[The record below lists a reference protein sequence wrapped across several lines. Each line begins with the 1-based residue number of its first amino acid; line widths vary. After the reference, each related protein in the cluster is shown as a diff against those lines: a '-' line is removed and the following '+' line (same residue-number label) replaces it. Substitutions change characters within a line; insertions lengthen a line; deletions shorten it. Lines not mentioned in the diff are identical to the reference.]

1 MASDRTGAFPAARTE
16 QKILCVAAR
25 SGLMERRLAAVMIA
39 DVAGYGNLSQT
50 DEEGTRAHFQAEL
63 HEVFEPKI
71 ADHHGR
77 LVKTMG
83 DALLVEFHSV
93 VDALRCAVDVQ
104 RAEAGRNAALP
115 SDRRMVFRIGIN
127 LGDVI
132 VEGDDIHG
140 DGVNIAHRLQQLADS
155 GGVAISG
162 TAYDQVEKKLDVG
175 YESLG
180 ERRVKNIDKPV
191 RVYRVRMDADAVGKT
206 FGVWQALGRTWRRP
220 VLALGALAV
229 LVVAGA
235 MAWWQPWELQIEPT
249 AIERSDLPLP
259 DKPSIAVLP
268 FGNLG
273 LESEQAYFAQGL
285 TDDLITDLSKISGLL
300 VIARNSTSAYQGSST
315 DVRDVA
321 SQLGVRYVL
330 EGSVRRSGESVRIN
344 VQLID
349 GATGANVWAERFDRA
364 YADIFVLQDEV
375 IRRIVDAL
383 SVRLTDS
390 EKTQIAQ
397 LPTRNL
403 EAYDKYTRAEQK
415 VYDLTAQSIGE
426 ALSLY
431 QTAIALDPQ
440 FADAY
445 AGYARSLVD
454 VVSFD
459 YQPVLVN
466 AVARQQAYEAA
477 GRALELNPQTARA
490 YAVLGILQ
498 SLDGEHDAAIASV
511 QKAVTL
517 APNSADAL
525 LNMAIVLIYAGQQ
538 PEALAAM
545 EQVLQLNPKPQ
556 AQVYD
561 YYALALFMSKR
572 YEEAAQAVHQAG
584 ATMKSDLALEVL
596 AMAYA
601 RLDRP
606 EDTHKALEAYM
617 ERLPAANL
625 TATRVIYGHHRR
637 QDDLDNRVNALRD
650 AGVPEWP
657 YGFHGSSSDQLDDA
671 AIRALATDKTWVG
684 YQHGGAPFVMQVTAK
699 GEYAQRGPQGLI
711 AGEVTFEGDL
721 MCMQSGAVAAGRKFC
736 SPVYRNPGGSN
747 EGQDAYVFPD
757 VATIWYFSV
766 AQ

>member
-1 MASDRTGAFPAARTE
+1 
-16 QKILCVAAR
+16 
-25 SGLMERRLAAVMIA
+25 MERRLAAVMIA
-39 DVAGYGNLSQT
+39 DVAGYGHLSQT

-104 RAEAGRNAALP
+104 RTEAGRNAALP

-140 DGVNIAHRLQQLADS
+140 DGVNIADRLQQLADL
-155 GGVAISG
+155 GGVVISG

-206 FGVWQALGRTWRRP
+206 FGAWQAVARSWRRP
-220 VLALGALAV
+220 MLAVGALAV

-235 MAWWQPWELQIEPT
+235 MAWWRPWEPLAESS
-249 AIERSDLPLP
+249 AIEGGALPLS

-273 LESEQAYFAQGL
+273 SESEQAYFVQGL

-300 VIARNSTSAYQGSST
+300 VIARNSTSAYQDSPT

-321 SQLGVRYVL
+321 AQLGVRYVL
-330 EGSVRRSGESVRIN
+330 EGSVRRSGDSIRIN

-349 GATGANVWAERFDRA
+349 GATGANVWAERYDRA
-364 YADIFVLQDEV
+364 YAEIFVLQDEV
-375 IRRIVDAL
+375 IKRIVDAL
-383 SVRLTDS
+383 SVRLTEN
-390 EKTQIAQ
+390 EKTQIAR
-397 LPTRNL
+397 LPTHNL

-415 VYDLTAQSIGE
+415 LYDLSAQSIGE

-431 QTAIALDPQ
+431 QMAIALDPQ

-459 YQPVLVN
+459 YQPVLLN

-498 SLDGEHDAAIASV
+498 SLDSEHDAAIASV

-545 EQVLQLNPKPQ
+545 ERVLQLNPKPQ

-561 YYALALFMSKR
+561 YYALALFMNKR
-572 YEEAAQAVHQAG
+572 YEEAVQAVRQAG
-584 ATMKSDLALEVL
+584 ATMKSELALEVL

-601 RLDRP
+601 RLGRT
-606 EDTHKALEAYM
+606 EDTRKALEAYM

-637 QDDLDNRVNALRD
+637 QDDLDHRVNALRD

-657 YGFHGSSSDQLDDA
+657 YGFHGSSADQLDGA
-671 AIRALATDKTWVG
+671 AILALATGKTWVG
-684 YQHGGAPFVMQVTAK
+684 HQHSGAPFVMQVTAK
-699 GEYAQRGPQGLI
+699 GQYAQRGPQGLI
-711 AGEVTFEGDL
+711 AGKVTFERDL
-721 MCMQSGAVAAGRKFC
+721 MCMQSGAIAIGRKFC
-736 SPVYRNPGGSN
+736 SPVYRSPGGSN
-747 EGQDAYVFPD
+747 EGQDEYVFPD

>member
-1 MASDRTGAFPAARTE
+1 
-16 QKILCVAAR
+16 
-25 SGLMERRLAAVMIA
+25 MERRLAAVMIA
-39 DVAGYGNLSQT
+39 DVAGYGHLSQT

-63 HEVFEPKI
+63 HEVFEPNI
-71 ADHHGR
+71 AEQHGR

-83 DALLVEFHSV
+83 DGLLVEFHSV

-104 RAEAGRNAALP
+104 RAEAGRNALLP
-115 SDRRMVFRIGIN
+115 ADRRMAFRIGIN

-132 VEGDDIHG
+132 VEGDDIQG

-155 GGVAISG
+155 GGVVISG

-191 RVYRVRMDADAVGKT
+191 RVYRVRMDANAVGKT
-206 FGVWQALGRTWRRP
+206 FGVWQAVGRSWRRP
-220 VLALGALAV
+220 ALAFGALAV

-235 MAWWQPWELQIEPT
+235 MAWWRPWEPKIEPT
-249 AIERSDLPLP
+249 AIERSALPLP

-273 LESEQAYFAQGL
+273 PESEQAYFAQGL
-285 TDDLITDLSKISGLL
+285 TDDLIIDLSKISGLL

-321 SQLGVRYVL
+321 AQLGVRYVL

-349 GATGANVWAERFDRA
+349 GATGANVWAERYDRA
-364 YADIFVLQDEV
+364 YAEIFVLQDEV
-375 IRRIVDAL
+375 IRRIVEAL
-383 SVRLTDS
+383 SVRLTES
-390 EKTQIAQ
+390 EKMQITR

-403 EAYDKYTRAEQK
+403 EAYDNYTRAEQK
-415 VYDLTAQSIGE
+415 VYDLSAQSIGE

-431 QTAIALDPQ
+431 QTAIALDPL

-545 EQVLQLNPKPQ
+545 ERVLQLNPKPQ

-561 YYALALFMSKR
+561 YYALALFMNKR
-572 YEEAAQAVHQAG
+572 YQEAVQAVRQAG
-584 ATMKSDLALEVL
+584 ATMKSDLALEIL

-601 RLDRP
+601 RLGRT

-657 YGFHGSSSDQLDDA
+657 YGFHGSSADQLDGA
-671 AIRALATDKTWVG
+671 AIRTLATDKTWVG
-684 YQHGGAPFVMQVTAK
+684 HQHGGAPFVMQVTAK

-711 AGEVTFEGDL
+711 AGKVTFEGDL

-736 SPVYRNPGGSN
+736 SPVYSNPEGSS
-747 EGQDAYVFPD
+747 ERQDEYVFPD
-757 VATIWYFSV
+757 VATIWHFSV

>member
-1 MASDRTGAFPAARTE
+1 
-16 QKILCVAAR
+16 
-25 SGLMERRLAAVMIA
+25 MERRLAAVMIA
-39 DVAGYGNLSQT
+39 DVAGYGHLSQT

-63 HEVFEPKI
+63 HEVFEPNI
-71 ADHHGR
+71 AGHHGR

-104 RAEAGRNAALP
+104 RTEAGRNAALP
-115 SDRRMVFRIGIN
+115 SDRRMIFRIGIN

-140 DGVNIAHRLQQLADS
+140 DGVNIADRLQQLADS
-155 GGVAISG
+155 GGVVISG

-180 ERRVKNIDKPV
+180 ERRLKNIDKPV
-191 RVYRVRMDADAVGKT
+191 RVYRVRMDPEAAGKT
-206 FGVWQALGRTWRRP
+206 FGRRPSLARPWRRS
-220 VLALGALAV
+220 VAVAGAFAV

-235 MAWWQPWELQIEPT
+235 TAWWRPWELQGEPS
-249 AIERSDLPLP
+249 AIERSALPLP

-273 LESEQAYFAQGL
+273 PESEQGYFAQGL

-321 SQLGVRYVL
+321 AQLGVRYVL
-330 EGSVRRSGESVRIN
+330 EGSVRRSGDSVRIN

-349 GATGANVWAERFDRA
+349 GATGANLWAERYDRA
-364 YADIFVLQDEV
+364 YAEIFVLQDEV
-375 IRRIVDAL
+375 IRRIVEAL
-383 SVRLTDS
+383 SVRLTES
-390 EKTQIAQ
+390 EKTQITR

-403 EAYDKYTRAEQK
+403 EAYDNYTRAEQK
-415 VYDLTAQSIGE
+415 VYDLSAQSIAE

-525 LNMAIVLIYAGQQ
+525 LNMAVVLIYAGQQ
-538 PEALAAM
+538 PEALVAM
-545 EQVLQLNPKPQ
+545 ERVLQLNPKPQ

-561 YYALALFMSKR
+561 YYALALFMNKR
-572 YEEAAQAVHQAG
+572 YEEAVLAVRQAG
-584 ATMKSDLALEVL
+584 ATTKSDLALEVL

-601 RLDRP
+601 RLGRP
-606 EDTHKALEAYM
+606 EGTHKALEAYM

-657 YGFHGSSSDQLDDA
+657 YGFHGRSADQLDGA
-671 AIRALATDKTWVG
+671 AIRALATGKTWVG

-711 AGEVTFEGDL
+711 TGKVTFEGDL
-721 MCMQSGAVAAGRKFC
+721 MCMQSGAVAVGRKFC
-736 SPVYRNPGGSN
+736 SPVYRNPEGSS
-747 EGQDAYVFPD
+747 EGQDKYVFPD
-757 VATIWYFSV
+757 VATVWYFSV
-766 AQ
+766 NQ

>member
-1 MASDRTGAFPAARTE
+1 
-16 QKILCVAAR
+16 
-25 SGLMERRLAAVMIA
+25 MERRLAAVMIA
-39 DVAGYGNLSQT
+39 DVAGYGHLSQT

-63 HEVFEPKI
+63 HEVFEPRI
-71 ADHHGR
+71 AEHHGR

-93 VDALRCAVDVQ
+93 VDALRCAIDVQ
-104 RAEAGRNAALP
+104 RTEAARNAGLP

-132 VEGDDIHG
+132 VEGGDIHG
-140 DGVNIAHRLQQLADS
+140 DGVNIAHRLQQLAEA
-155 GGVAISG
+155 GGVVISG

-180 ERRVKNIDKPV
+180 ERRVKNIDKPI
-191 RVYRVRMDADAVGKT
+191 RVYRVRMDPESAGKT
-206 FGVWQALGRTWRRP
+206 FSVRQSLGQSWRR
-220 VLALGALAV
+220 VAVAGALAV
-229 LVVAGA
+229 LVAAGA
-235 MAWWQPWELQIEPT
+235 VAWWRPWESRVESS
-249 AIERSDLPLP
+249 AIERSALPLP

-273 LESEQAYFAQGL
+273 PESEQAYFAQGL

-300 VIARNSTSAYQGSST
+300 VIARNSTSAYQDPPT

-321 SQLGVRYVL
+321 AQLGVRYVL
-330 EGSVRRSGESVRIN
+330 EGSVRRSGDSVRIN

-349 GATGANVWAERFDRA
+349 GATGANVWAERYDRA
-364 YADIFVLQDEV
+364 YAEIFMLQDEV
-375 IRRIVDAL
+375 IRRIVEAL
-383 SVRLTDS
+383 SVRLTES
-390 EKTQIAQ
+390 EETQITR

-403 EAYDKYTRAEQK
+403 EAYDNYTRAEQK
-415 VYDLTAQSIGE
+415 VYDLTAQTLGE

-445 AGYARSLVD
+445 AGYARALAD

-459 YQPVLVN
+459 YQIVLMS

-477 GRALELNPQTARA
+477 GRALELNPQTPRA

-511 QKAVTL
+511 QKAVTF

-538 PEALAAM
+538 PEALATM
-545 EQVLQLNPKPQ
+545 ERVFQLNPKPQ

-561 YYALALFMSKR
+561 YYALALFMNKR
-572 YEEAAQAVHQAG
+572 YEEAVKAVRMAG
-584 ATMKSDLALEVL
+584 ATKESDLGLEVL

-601 RLDRP
+601 RLGQT
-606 EDTHKALEAYM
+606 ENIQKALEAFM
-617 ERLPAANL
+617 ERLPGTNL
-625 TATRVIYGHHRR
+625 SFARIIYSHHRR
-637 QDDLDNRVNALRD
+637 HNDLEIRINALRD

-657 YGFHGSSSDQLDDA
+657 YGFRGSSADRLDGA
-671 AIRALATDKTWVG
+671 AIRALAIDRIWIG
-684 YQHGGAPFVMQVTAK
+684 HQHGGSPFVMQVNAK
-699 GEYAQRGPQGLI
+699 GEYAQRGPRGLI
-711 AGEVTFEGDL
+711 AGKVSFEGDL
-721 MCMQSGAVAAGRKFC
+721 ICMQSGAIAVGRKFC

-747 EGQDAYVFPD
+747 EGQDEYVFPD

-766 AQ
+766 VP

>member
-1 MASDRTGAFPAARTE
+1 
-16 QKILCVAAR
+16 
-25 SGLMERRLAAVMIA
+25 MERRLAAVMIA
-39 DVAGYGNLSQT
+39 DVAGYGHLSQT

-104 RAEAGRNAALP
+104 RTEAGRNAALP
-115 SDRRMVFRIGIN
+115 NDRRMVFRIGIN

-140 DGVNIAHRLQQLADS
+140 DGVNIADRLQQLADS
-155 GGVAISG
+155 GGVVISG

-191 RVYRVRMDADAVGKT
+191 RVYRVRMDADAAGKT
-206 FGVWQALGRTWRRP
+206 FGVWQAVARSWRRP
-220 VLALGALAV
+220 VLAVGALAV

-235 MAWWQPWELQIEPT
+235 MAWWRPWEPRSEPT
-249 AIERSDLPLP
+249 AIERSALPLP

-273 LESEQAYFAQGL
+273 LESEQGYFAQGL

-321 SQLGVRYVL
+321 AQLGVRYVL

-349 GATGANVWAERFDRA
+349 GATGANVWAERYDRA
-364 YADIFVLQDEV
+364 YAEIFVLQDEV
-375 IRRIVDAL
+375 IRRIVEAL
-383 SVRLTDS
+383 SVRLTES
-390 EKTQIAQ
+390 EKTQIAR
-397 LPTRNL
+397 LPTRSL

-415 VYDLTAQSIGE
+415 VYDLSAQSIGE

-498 SLDGEHDAAIASV
+498 SLDDEHDAAIASV

-517 APNSADAL
+517 APNSADAM

-545 EQVLQLNPKPQ
+545 ERVLQLNPKPQ

-561 YYALALFMSKR
+561 YYALALFMNKR
-572 YEEAAQAVHQAG
+572 YEEAVQAVRQAG

-601 RLDRP
+601 RLGRT
-606 EDTHKALEAYM
+606 EDTHKALEALM
-617 ERLPAANL
+617 ERLPAANF

-657 YGFHGSSSDQLDDA
+657 YGFHGSSADRLDGA
-671 AIRALATDKTWVG
+671 AIRALATGKTWVG
-684 YQHGGAPFVMQVTAK
+684 HQHGGAPFVMQVTAM

-711 AGEVTFEGDL
+711 AGKVTFEGDL
-721 MCMQSGAVAAGRKFC
+721 MCMQSGAVAVGRKFC
-736 SPVYRNPGGSN
+736 SPLYRNPGGSR
-747 EGQDAYVFPD
+747 EGQDEYVFPD
-757 VATIWYFSV
+757 VATIWYFTV
-766 AQ
+766 AE

>member
-1 MASDRTGAFPAARTE
+1 
-16 QKILCVAAR
+16 
-25 SGLMERRLAAVMIA
+25 MERRLAAVMIA
-39 DVAGYGNLSQT
+39 DVAGYGHLSQT

-63 HEVFEPKI
+63 HEVFEPNI
-71 ADHHGR
+71 ANHHGR

-104 RAEAGRNAALP
+104 RTEAGRNAALP

-140 DGVNIAHRLQQLADS
+140 DGVNIADRLQQLADS
-155 GGVAISG
+155 GGIVISG

-206 FGVWQALGRTWRRP
+206 YGVWQAIARSWRRP
-220 VLALGALAV
+220 VLAVGALAV

-235 MAWWQPWELQIEPT
+235 MAWWQPWEPRVEPS
-249 AIERSDLPLP
+249 AIERSAMPLS

-273 LESEQAYFAQGL
+273 SESEQAYFAQGL

-321 SQLGVRYVL
+321 AQLGVRYVL

-349 GATGANVWAERFDRA
+349 GATGANVWAERYDRA
-364 YADIFVLQDEV
+364 YAEIFVLQDEL

-383 SVRLTDS
+383 SVRLTES
-390 EKTQIAQ
+390 EKTQIAR
-397 LPTRNL
+397 LPTNNL
-403 EAYDKYTRAEQK
+403 EAYDNYTRAEQK
-415 VYDLTAQSIGE
+415 VYDLSAQSIGE

-445 AGYARSLVD
+445 AGYARTLVD

-459 YQPVLVN
+459 YQPVLLN

-545 EQVLQLNPKPQ
+545 ERVLQLNPKPQ

-561 YYALALFMSKR
+561 YYALALFMNKR
-572 YEEAAQAVHQAG
+572 YEEAVQAVRQAG
-584 ATMKSDLALEVL
+584 ATTKSDLALEVL

-601 RLDRP
+601 RLGRT

-625 TATRVIYGHHRR
+625 TATRVIYGPHRR

-657 YGFHGSSSDQLDDA
+657 YGFRGSSADRLDGA
-671 AIRALATDKTWVG
+671 AIRALATGRTWVG
-684 YQHGGAPFVMQVTAK
+684 HQHGGAPFVMQVTAK
-699 GEYAQRGPQGLI
+699 GEYAQRGPLGLI
-711 AGEVTFEGDL
+711 AGKVTFEGDL

-736 SPVYRNPGGSN
+736 SPVYRNPGGSS
-747 EGQDAYVFPD
+747 EGQDEYVFPD
-757 VATIWYFSV
+757 VATIWYFS
-766 AQ
+766 AAP

>member
-1 MASDRTGAFPAARTE
+1 
-16 QKILCVAAR
+16 
-25 SGLMERRLAAVMIA
+25 MERRLAAVMIA
-39 DVAGYGNLSQT
+39 DVAGYGHLSQT

-104 RAEAGRNAALP
+104 RTEAGRNAALP

-140 DGVNIAHRLQQLADS
+140 DGVNIADRLQQLADS

-206 FGVWQALGRTWRRP
+206 FGVWQAVARPWRRP
-220 VLALGALAV
+220 VLAVGALAV

-235 MAWWQPWELQIEPT
+235 MVWWRPWEPRVESS
-249 AIERSDLPLP
+249 AVERAALPLS

-273 LESEQAYFAQGL
+273 SESEQAYFAQGL

-300 VIARNSTSAYQGSST
+300 VIARNSTAAYQDSST

-321 SQLGVRYVL
+321 AQLGVRYVL
-330 EGSVRRSGESVRIN
+330 EGSVRRSGDSVRIN

-349 GATGANVWAERFDRA
+349 GATGANVWAERYDRA
-364 YADIFVLQDEV
+364 YAEIFVLQDEV

-383 SVRLTDS
+383 SVRLTES
-390 EKTQIAQ
+390 EKTQITR

-403 EAYDKYTRAEQK
+403 EAYDNYTRAEQK
-415 VYDLTAQSIGE
+415 VYDLTAKTLGE
-426 ALSLY
+426 VLSLY

-445 AGYARSLVD
+445 AGYARALAD

-459 YQPVLVN
+459 YQIVLMS
-466 AVARQQAYEAA
+466 AVARRQAYEAA
-477 GRALELNPQTARA
+477 GRALELNPETARA
-490 YAVLGILQ
+490 YSVLGILQ

-517 APNSADAL
+517 APNSADAM

-545 EQVLQLNPKPQ
+545 ERVLQLNPKPQ

-561 YYALALFMSKR
+561 YYALALFMNQR
-572 YEEAAQAVHQAG
+572 YEEAVQAVRLAG
-584 ATMKSDLALEVL
+584 ATRKSDLALEVL
-596 AMAYA
+596 TMAHA
-601 RLDRP
+601 RLGRA
-606 EDTHKALEAYM
+606 ENTQKALEAFM
-617 ERLPAANL
+617 ARLPGANL
-625 TATRVIYGHHRR
+625 NFARVIYGHHRR

-657 YGFHGSSSDQLDDA
+657 YGFRGSSADQLDGA

-684 YQHGGAPFVMQVTAK
+684 HQHGGAPFVMQVTAK
-699 GEYAQRGPQGLI
+699 GEYAQRAPQGLI
-711 AGEVTFEGDL
+711 AGKVTFEGDL
-721 MCMQSGAVAAGRKFC
+721 VCMQSGAVAVGRKFC
-736 SPVYRNPGGSN
+736 MPVYRNPEGSG
-747 EGQDAYVFPD
+747 EGQDEYVFPD
-757 VATIWYFSV
+757 VATVWYFSV
-766 AQ
+766 TQ